1 MRTKLSIWGA
11 ILTGIFS
18 ATGFALNAFSIWP
31 GINWSLIALIGLVV
45 FVVIVWQG
53 WYASE
58 HRARQYEASRPKIIC
73 KQTIAR
79 QHIDVQGKPIYWAVQ
94 VWFINSPSITS
105 EHSTAKNVTAT
116 VTFYDEE
123 KKKEFEMYGCFTE
136 TSVPESEGIN
146 RFGDLR
152 DEIVNWP
159 PNDIPQKL
167 LLALQWP
174 DDEIAYGLARSNL
187 NVSQLKAA
195 RRKLIKGLHFVEVLF
210 RGVGVDRQLFWFSLN
225 NLGQGNNLSLKGPIK
240 PPNLHREGYK
250 I

>member
-1 MRTKLSIWGA
+1 MRTKLSIFGA

-31 GINWSLIALIGLVV
+31 ATNWSLIALIGFVV
-45 FVVIVWQG
+45 FVSIVGQG

-58 HRARQYEASRPKIIC
+58 HRARQYETSRPTIIC
-73 KQTIAR
+73 KQTITR
-79 QHIDVQGKPIYWAVQ
+79 QHIDEQRKPIYWATQ

-123 KKKEFEMYGCFTE
+123 KRKEFEMHGCFTQ
-136 TSVPESEGIN
+136 TSVPESAGIN
-146 RFGDLR
+146 RFDDLR
-152 DEIVNWP
+152 DEIATWP

-167 LLALQWP
+167 LLVLQWP

-187 NVSQLKAA
+187 SVKQLKAPS
-195 RRKLIKGLHFVEVLF
+195 RKLMKGLHFIEVLF

-225 NLGQGNNLSLKGPIK
+225 NLGEGNNLSVTGPIR
-240 PPNLHREGYK
+240 PPNLRKKGSQ